1 MSNPLHQLDRV
12 LERAGHAWPRFFAR
26 SRCLQESMLP
36 CRCQYLRQTDLDVAP
51 CIDAF
56 STPRFETRYHARNSN
71 PGGNVPVRRIDRR
84 HLIRG
89 SAATLAAQLLP
100 KSYAIAQTKYP
111 ASPIRLV
118 VPYAP
123 GGVVDAMGRIWS
135 DRMKAFGT
143 IVVENQGG
151 GGGTIG
157 AASVAHARPDGY
169 TLLFGDT
176 SSQIIAPYLLRHPPY
191 DGLKDFVAISMIAT
205 SSTAIVVNPK
215 VPAANLDEFI
225 KYAQT
230 NQARLSY
237 ASAGTGTVTHLAG
250 ELFKQLTNTPG
261 ILHVPYRGAGPGLID
276 VISGVVPMMTPNVTS
291 QVLDFHRAGSLRIL
305 AVCAPAPL
313 KAAPDI
319 PIASDTLPGLVAGL
333 ICVVLAPPGTSQAIV
348 DQLSEAS
355 SAVVKQTDFASV
367 MQASGL
373 EASRDATPA
382 GAQAFLVAERQRLIP
397 LIEMAGLQRQ

>member
-1 MSNPLHQLDRV
+1 
-12 LERAGHAWPRFFAR
+12 
-26 SRCLQESMLP
+26 
-36 CRCQYLRQTDLDVAP
+36 
-51 CIDAF
+51 
-56 STPRFETRYHARNSN
+56 
-71 PGGNVPVRRIDRR
+71 VPVRRIDRR

-123 GGVVDAMGRIWS
+123 GGVVDAMGRIWA

-305 AVCAPAPL
+305 AVCASAPL

-319 PIASDTLPGLVAGL
+319 PAAAEILPGLVVGL
-333 ICVVLAPPGTSQAIV
+333 TCGVLAPAATAPSIT
-348 DQLSEAS
+348 DQLSEATG
-355 SAVVKQTDFASV
+355 AIARQGEFADALR
-367 MQASGL
+367 ASGL
-373 EASRDATPA
+373 EVRPDVTQAAS
-382 GAQAFLVAERQRLIP
+382 QAFLAAERERLIP
-397 LIEMAGLQRQ
+397 IIRKAGLEPQ